1 MPFMLRSLWF
11 EWPFSNLI
19 CENIQV
25 LQWVTYYKFDLKISL
40 QVS

>member
-1 MPFMLRSLWF
+1 MPFMMGSVWF
-11 EWPFSNLI
+11 ECPFSNII
-19 CENIQV
+19 CETTQV